1 MSQTT
6 QTNPILKTAI
16 QAAAK
21 WWADTIAGPPKFD
34 NGDRSDAG
42 FMSMGLASL
51 LADKQ
56 PKPTEAQLASFQREL
71 AEYIETS
78 LQSGRMFDL
87 FCDYG
92 PGRDLAE
99 IGLRN
104 GISDALFPWK
114 TCMWVYRGHVSVR
127 HGYGAETQRIFPTWA
142 TAVSPKKQS
151 LRLELSDA
159 EKSGTESDHYVV
171 RWEDQVSWVEY
182 KAPVNEA
189 GELIGVTADQI
200 FAELQREWDALE
212 FVQCPN
218 QQCYR
223 GEVYVA
229 GKRQSCITCG
239 GTGKVANCVS
249 GD

>member
-6 QTNPILKTAI
+6 QTNPIIKTAI

-42 FMSMGLASL
+42 FFGMGLATL

-56 PKPTEAQLASFQREL
+56 PKPTEAQLANFKTEL

-78 LQSGRMFDL
+78 MQPGRMFDL
-87 FCDYG
+87 FCDYH
-92 PGRDLAE
+92 PARDLAD

-114 TCMWVYRGHVSVR
+114 TCMWIRKGHVSVR
-127 HGYGAETQRIFPTWA
+127 HGYRAETLSIFPTWA
-142 TAVSPKKQS
+142 TAVYPKKLS
-151 LRLELSDA
+151 LRLELRDA
-159 EKSGTESDHYVV
+159 EKSGTENDHYVV
-171 RWEDQVSWVEY
+171 RWEDLVSWVEY

-189 GELIGVTADQI
+189 GELIGVTAEQI
-200 FAELQREWDALE
+200 VAELQREWNELE

-218 QQCYR
+218 ELCYR
-223 GEVYVA
+223 GHFYA
-229 GKRQSCITCG
+229 GREKKECATCG
-239 GTGKVANCVS
+239 GTGKVAHCAS